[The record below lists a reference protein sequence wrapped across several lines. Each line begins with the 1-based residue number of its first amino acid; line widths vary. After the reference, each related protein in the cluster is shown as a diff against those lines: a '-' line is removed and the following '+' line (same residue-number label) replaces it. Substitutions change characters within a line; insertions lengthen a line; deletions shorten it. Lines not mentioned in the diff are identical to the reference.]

1 MYMVNFKYLFSFL
14 AALLLTGKLLAA
26 TFINTPTVSGVWTVQ
41 NSPYYIENHIVVL
54 EGDSLQIRPGVA
66 VIFMGNYKIDARGY
80 FSAIGTMDEKIIFKA
95 NDTTGWHN
103 RNTPDGGWAGIEISN
118 FNNPDFGRPAL
129 EHCIIRD
136 LKDRGTWAIST
147 HGPNMFINH
156 CDFYHNYTRN
166 LLILKSAS
174 SSDTKS
180 KLKFTN
186 NRIYDNYSIDNIIST
201 RYVDSTIF
209 SNNKCYNNE
218 AGYGIFEQ
226 GAIYDTVDHVFLFE
240 QNEMY
245 HNTVEKNT
253 GILNVLPGGHAY
265 IRNNKIHHNS
275 TTLKAAV
282 NVTSKTAVIEQNL
295 IVNNRRE
302 QKNGYFCGTGEGGA
316 GLLLLGPNVLQDKPG
331 MGEYIVRNNIIANNY
346 SDISGAGIW
355 AQHCKATIVNNTIV
369 NNTALQKGAGVY
381 GMGAAHCKLKIYN
394 NILQGNEL
402 TQAPADKVNH
412 NFQFFITT
420 VDISDNLLDY
430 AYTNPWNGT
439 NYPLNLH
446 DTNIVLSAPT
456 TGAGPA
462 FDALV
467 ADFGPVASSL
477 NVIDKGNI
485 GAPDYGTLDFYG
497 NARVINGRIDMGAIE
512 SREVID
518 TATGIKA
525 QQLAGRIS
533 LYPVPAKQNIHVTNN
548 TGRAIKN
555 VQLYNIQ
562 GQQYALKYEGTG
574 TGLLIDLDSRP
585 AGNYYL
591 QLLLGDGQTIHKA
604 FIID

>member
-1 MYMVNFKYLFSFL
+1 MVNFKYFFSFL
-14 AALLLTGKLLAA
+14 AALLLTGKLFAA

-41 NSPYYIENHIVVL
+41 NSPYYIENHITVL
-54 EGDSLQIRPGVA
+54 EGDSLQIGPGVT
-66 VIFMGNYKIDARGY
+66 VIFMGNYKIDVRGY
-80 FSAIGTMDEKIIFKA
+80 FSAVGTIDEKIIFKA
-95 NDTTGWHN
+95 NDTTDWHN
-103 RNTPDGGWAGIEISN
+103 RNTQDGGWAGIEIRN
-118 FNNPDFGRPAL
+118 FNHPDFNRPAL

-136 LKDRGTWAIST
+136 LKNTDPAAISA

-166 LLILKSAS
+166 LLILESVGN
-174 SSDTKS
+174 SDAKS

-218 AGYGIFEQ
+218 AVHGILEL
-226 GAIYDTVDHVFLFE
+226 GSIYDTVDHVFLFE
-240 QNEMY
+240 KNEMD
-245 HNTVEKNT
+245 HNTVARNT
-253 GILNVLPGGHAY
+253 GILNVLPGGNAY
-265 IRNNKIHHNS
+265 IKHNKIHHNS

-282 NVTSKTAVIEQNL
+282 NVAAKTAVIELNL

-302 QKNGYFCGTGEGGA
+302 QKNGYLCGAGEGGA
-316 GLLLLGPNVLQDKPG
+316 GLLLLGPNILQDKPG

-355 AQHCKATIVNNTIV
+355 AQHCKATIINNTLV
-369 NNTALQKGAGVY
+369 HNSALQKGAGIY
-381 GMGAAHCKLKIYN
+381 GMGASHCKLKICN
-394 NILQGNEL
+394 NIIQGNAL
-402 TQAPADKVNH
+402 ILSPADKVNH
-412 NFQFFITT
+412 NFQFYITT

-430 AYTNPWNGT
+430 AYTNPWNGV

-446 DTNIVLSAPT
+446 DTNIVLAAPT

-462 FDALV
+462 YDAFV
-467 ADFGPVASSL
+467 ANFSPMSSSL
-477 NVIDKGNI
+477 NIIDKGNT
-485 GAPDYGTLDFYG
+485 GAPDYGTLDFYS

-512 SREVID
+512 FKEVID
-518 TATGIKA
+518 TGTGIKA

-533 LYPVPAKQNIHVTNN
+533 LYPVPAKQSIHLTNN
-548 TGRAIKN
+548 TGKTIKG
-555 VQLYNIQ
+555 VQLYNIR
-562 GQQYALKYEGTG
+562 GQQYALKYVEKGVD
-574 TGLLIDLDSRP
+574 LIIDLGSQA

-591 QLLLGDGQTIHKA
+591 QLLLGDGQVIHKA
-604 FIID
+604 FIIE